1 MGAAGAFGLPAPR
14 LRPRVPADQRKAE
27 PDMTESGEVNVV
39 AAASA
44 GVQDLARA
52 TTSVLEEAGPVGE
65 LGQPVVRTLTN
76 VWEGYFGSPIPP
88 EGTNWNAYTH
98 EQLYAM
104 VWENADVADVTGVA
118 DEWGRHSTELAGH
131 ADAMQRH
138 RAEMGTHWT
147 SESADA
153 ATSRLGRIG
162 DRTSGV
168 GERASTVSHAA
179 QNAGDALASAR
190 NSMPPPPG
198 DATGAVMG
206 TGVAGAGAGAVVG
219 GVIGAAAGGVGAVP
233 GAMIGAAVGAAAA
246 GGTSMFLASANAAEK
261 KAEAVH
267 VMSQY
272 EAALRRSSAAIAPAG
287 AQGSDWGSAP
297 ASTSAAGFSG
307 AGGAATGGGSPWAK
321 LVGGADPLGGAGRAG
336 AGLGLFGARG
346 VFGGLGASGAG
357 AHGAAP
363 ARGAAGGDDDEQVH
377 ENKLPTIDQGLFD
390 DDRPASAPVIG

>member
-1 MGAAGAFGLPAPR
+1 
-14 LRPRVPADQRKAE
+14 
-27 PDMTESGEVNVV
+27 MTDSGEANVI
-39 AAASA
+39 ATASA

-52 TTSVLEEAGPVGE
+52 TTSVLDQAGPAGEVGK
-65 LGQPVVRTLTN
+65 PVVRALTN
-76 VWEGYFGSPIPP
+76 VWEGYFGAPIPP

-104 VWENADVADVTGVA
+104 VWENADAADATGIA

-131 ADAMQRH
+131 ADAMHRQRST
-138 RAEMGTHWT
+138 MQQHWT

-153 ATSRLGRIG
+153 ATSALGLIG

-168 GERASTVSHAA
+168 GERASTVSHAT
-179 QNAGDALASAR
+179 QNAGDALSSAR

-198 DATGAVMG
+198 DPTGTVAG

-246 GGTSMFLASANAAEK
+246 GGTSMFLASTNAAAK

-267 VMSQY
+267 VMTQY
-272 EAALRRSSAAIAPAG
+272 EAALRRSSAAIAPPGTPGAAG
-287 AQGSDWGSAP
+287 GPAP
-297 ASTSAAGFSG
+297 AATTAAGISG
-307 AGGAATGGGSPWAK
+307 VGAAASGGVPWAK
-321 LVGGADPLGGAGRAG
+321 LVGGADPLGGGAGRAAAGLGGAAGALRGLGAAGAGGMAPGRAG
-336 AGLGLFGARG
+336 A
-346 VFGGLGASGAG
+346 ASGEE
-357 AHGAAP
+357 
-363 ARGAAGGDDDEQVH
+363 DEQVH
-377 ENKLPTIDQGLFD
+377 ENKLPTIDRGLFD

>member
-1 MGAAGAFGLPAPR
+1 
-14 LRPRVPADQRKAE
+14 
-27 PDMTESGEVNVV
+27 MTDSGEANII
-39 AAASA
+39 ATASA

-52 TTSVLEEAGPVGE
+52 STSVLDQAGPAGEVGK
-65 LGQPVVRTLTN
+65 PVVRTLTN

-104 VWENADVADVTGVA
+104 LWDNADAADVTGVA
-118 DEWGRHSTELAGH
+118 DEWGRHSAELAGH
-131 ADAMQRH
+131 ADAMQRQRSAMQDH
-138 RAEMGTHWT
+138 WSSVSAE
-147 SESADA
+147 A
-153 ATSRLGRIG
+153 ATSRLGQIG

-179 QNAGDALASAR
+179 QNAGDALSVAR

-198 DATGAVMG
+198 DATGTVVG

-233 GAMIGAAVGAAAA
+233 GAMMGAAVGAAAA
-246 GGTSMFLASANAAEK
+246 GGTSMFLASANAAGK

-267 VMSQY
+267 VMAQY
-272 EAALRRSSAAIAPAG
+272 ESELRRSSAAIAPPG
-287 AQGSDWGSAP
+287 AQGAAGGSAP
-297 ASTSAAGFSG
+297 ASTSAAGFAG
-307 AGGAATGGGSPWAK
+307 VGGATTGGVPWGK

-336 AGLGLFGARG
+336 AGLGGAMG
-346 VFGGLGASGAG
+346 ALGGMGRGAG
-357 AHGAAP
+357 AAANGMAP
-363 ARGAAGGDDDEQVH
+363 GRAGAAGGDDEELVH